1 METKLDFSNFDD
13 LFADM
18 MGGPAD
24 QQATQQ
30 QAQGTQK
37 AAQGAEPAGIE
48 ITQNN
53 TASQNISLLQSA
65 QTKMTQIGVELNQQ
79 FVERDDLIKIMLLA
93 ITTGTNLVMLG
104 PPGTA
109 KSAIT
114 RELCSRITNGSY
126 FEWMLNKT
134 SDPSEILGSFSVKQ
148 MENDHFMRVTTGKL
162 PEANIAFIDEIFK
175 SNAPTLNALLTIM
188 NEHIFYNDGKAV
200 SVPLISMFGA
210 SNEPPE
216 DETLDALY
224 DRFIFR
230 INVQYIHDNANKK
243 RMHSNYLD
251 NRAGLAGLAGK
262 VTISLDEIKALQ
274 DATKVMRVPKDIINK
289 FIKLISDLD
298 KQAIHLSDRRQNECF
313 KIMQGSAVLRGANS
327 VGIDDFKSLVYVLW
341 EKEEHIPII
350 ESSILKMVNPYDD
363 RFKELKDN
371 FAQVKSDIE
380 NITDKT
386 QRSKK
391 AIESKGVIE
400 KIVSKVNK
408 LINEASKSGKDI
420 TEFSAFNKEMIDYN
434 QKLIEDALGA
444 SFMGGMMANNTNT
457 DNSDDGLDL

>member
-1 METKLDFSNFDD
+1 METNLDFSNLDD
-13 LFADM
+13 LFSDM
-18 MGGPAD
+18 MGGSPA
-24 QQATQQ
+24 QAGKTPETS
-30 QAQGTQK
+30 QAAPAVPTAPQQK
-37 AAQGAEPAGIE
+37 AIE

-53 TASQNISLLQSA
+53 TASQTMSLLQSA
-65 QTKMTQIGVELNQQ
+65 QTKMSQIAIELNQQ
-79 FVERDDLIKIMLLA
+79 FVERDELVKIMLLA

-148 MENDHFMRVTTGKL
+148 MENDHFMRVTSGKL
-162 PEANIAFIDEIFK
+162 PEAHIAFIDEIFK

-200 SVPLISMFGA
+200 DVPLISMFGA

-230 INVQYIHDNANKK
+230 INVQYVHDNGNKK

-251 NRAGLAGLAGK
+251 SRMGLANMAGK

-274 DATKVMRVPKDIINK
+274 TATRNMRVPKDVINK

-313 KIMQGSAVLRGANS
+313 KIMQGSAVLRGSNS
-327 VGIDDFKSLVYVLW
+327 VSIDDFKSLVYVLW

-408 LINEASKSGKDI
+408 LINEASKSGKDVA
-420 TEFSAFNKEMIDYN
+420 EFTQFNKEMIDYN

-444 SFMGGMMANNTNT
+444 SFMGMSSPAAGDNTV
-457 DNSDDGLDL
+457 DDF